1 MNLLTNDFFGMTIA
15 AILTLFVYS
24 YLLRDNP
31 LYKLAEHLLV
41 ATGVAYALVV
51 AVYWV
56 LIPKLFEPLQT
67 NATNRPDLLIPL
79 VLGLLLLAK
88 AMPRGSKLGNP
99 STAYLIGVGLALA
112 MGGALV
118 GTLIPQAQATMLPIV
133 PLGNLSLSEALSNL
147 ILIVGTLAVLFSF
160 FYLKPQ
166 IGLGVPKLEQE
177 PTRPPTRW
185 YTLGRW
191 FMMITFGTI
200 FGGMTLTYISL
211 LVGRWDFLINEW
223 LAGLLGF

>member
-56 LIPKLFEPLQT
+56 LIPKLLEPLQME
-67 NATNRPDLLIPL
+67 AANRPDLLIPL

-88 AMPRGSKLGNP
+88 AVPRGSKLGNP

-112 MGGALV
+112 MGGALL
-118 GTLIPQAQATMLPIV
+118 GTLIPQAQATMLPII
-133 PLGNLSLSEALSNL
+133 PLGRVSLSEALSNL
-147 ILIVGTLAVLFSF
+147 IVIVGTLAVLFSF

-166 IGLGVPKLEQE
+166 TGLGVPKLEQE
-177 PTRPPTRW
+177 PTRAPTRW

-200 FGGMTLTYISL
+200 FGGMTLTYVSL